1 VAQFWSLG
9 VIPITMHYNVIFDI
23 TQTPYHHWS
32 DLAGGFVFVA
42 CAIGFFW
49 FHWRKAKPIG
59 WRSLSNS
66 VFIAF
71 FLLVWSLLPF
81 FMFFHRYQNY
91 LDMKAAL
98 RQSRCDVAEG
108 VVADLH
114 PLYSIKGGGAGET
127 FSVGG
132 SEFSYRAGSAQNGF
146 HQVGIIRD
154 GLQVRIYYYDWH
166 DNHNKDIARL
176 EIAP

>member
-1 VAQFWSLG
+1 
-9 VIPITMHYNVIFDI
+9 MHYNVIFDI
-23 TQTPYHHWS
+23 AQTKYQHWS
-32 DLAGGFVFVA
+32 DLVGGFVFVA
-42 CAIGFFW
+42 FAIGFFW
-49 FHWRKAKPIG
+49 LHWRKAKHIG
-59 WRSLSNS
+59 WRSFSYS
-66 VFIAF
+66 VFIAL
-71 FLLVWSLLPF
+71 FLLVWSLFPF

-91 LDMKAAL
+91 LDIKETL
-98 RQSRCDVAEG
+98 QQSRCDVADG
-108 VVADLH
+108 VVSDLH
-114 PLYSIKGGGAGET
+114 PLYSIKSGGAGET

-132 SEFSYRAGSAQNGF
+132 RVFSYREGSAQNGF

>member
-1 VAQFWSLG
+1 
-9 VIPITMHYNVIFDI
+9 MHYNVIFDI
-23 TQTPYHHWS
+23 TQTAYHHWS
-32 DLAGGFVFVA
+32 DLFAGFFFVVA
-42 CAIGFFW
+42 AIGFFL
-49 FHWRKAKPIG
+49 FHWKSAKRTG
-59 WRSLSNS
+59 WLSFSYS
-66 VFIAF
+66 VFIAL

-91 LDMKAAL
+91 LDIRAAL
-98 RQSRCDVAEG
+98 QHSRCDIAEG
-108 VVADLH
+108 SVTHLR
-114 PLYSIKGGGAGET
+114 PLYSIKGRGAGET

-132 SEFSYRAGSAQNGF
+132 REFSYREGSAQNGF
-146 HQVGIIRD
+146 HQVGVIRD